1 MSGQTSLSPVGIFDS
16 GLGGISVLR
25 EAVKQLPHENFI
37 YFGDSYHAPY
47 GIKSHDQVLQ
57 LSK

>member
-25 EAVKQLPHENFI
+25 EAVKQRPHENFI
-37 YFGDSYHAPY
+37 YFGD
-47 GIKSHDQVLQ
+47 
-57 LSK
+57 